1 VTWLIIC
8 IVLLAAFGPVLWL
21 IPSKK
26 DKRLAGL
33 RERARKEGFVVEL
46 KRLPKLDPTP
56 EERVSAGGRP
66 REPVV
71 ECAAYSCTMVK
82 KLECLPPWRLLRTTD
97 DSASQTQNPAKP
109 RPGWVFE
116 AGRRPQRDHLS
127 AMLDATDEVL
137 AVLPGD
143 VLALEVTTRR
153 LTFYWLE
160 KPNADLS
167 VLSTLM
173 AHFQAWEA
181 RLRALDEK
189 ILAAKNTEDS

>member
-1 VTWLIIC
+1 LIIC
-8 IVLLAAFGPVLWL
+8 IVLLVAFGPVLWL

-82 KLECLPPWRLLRTTD
+82 KLDCLPPWRLLRTTD

-109 RPGWVFE
+109 RSGWVFE
-116 AGRRPQRDHLS
+116 TGRRPQRDHLS
-127 AMLDATDEVL
+127 EMLDATDEVFE
-137 AVLPGD
+137 VLPGD
-143 VLALEVTTRR
+143 VLALEVTTRQ

>member
-1 VTWLIIC
+1 MTWLIIC
-8 IVLLAAFGPVLWL
+8 IVLLVAFGPVLWL

-33 RERARKEGFVVEL
+33 RERAREEGFVVEL

-71 ECAAYSCTMVK
+71 ECMAYSCTMVK
-82 KLECLPPWRLLRTTD
+82 KLEYLPPWRLLRTTD
-97 DSASQTQNPAKP
+97 DSASQAQNPAHP
-109 RPGWVFE
+109 RSGWVFE
-116 AGRRPQRDHLS
+116 TGRRPQRDHLS

-137 AVLPGD
+137 EVLPGD
-143 VLALEVTTRR
+143 VLALEVTTRH

-160 KPNADLS
+160 KPNADPS

-173 AHFQAWEA
+173 VHFQAWEA